1 MGKKRVL
8 VCEYHQESNTFNPIV
23 SPLEKFSAA
32 LGYEGEKIYAARMST
47 PSSIHGAVDAITAA
61 GGEAIPTVFL
71 TAGSGGRMAD
81 SVFELACERFRYYAE
96 QAGDFDAVYCDLH
109 GATCTETIDD
119 ACGEF
124 LKFVRSVVGDKVV
137 VASFDLHANITE
149 QILSLADAVCGYQS
163 YPHVDH
169 YQAGYRAAALGMKKL
184 AGEKFTIASVHVPML
199 IPPAGY
205 TTMGDPF
212 KSIIATGKK
221 MVEDG
226 RLLDFTTFAVQP
238 WLDIPKI
245 ASTAVAIAEDPEV
258 AKACAEEL
266 AAMLFAARDE
276 SQPEM
281 YSVDEII
288 DIAEANK
295 EDKPVILCES
305 ADSPNGGAVGDSPV
319 VALRLLE
326 RGSKLHAAMFI
337 KDPDAAKKAFEV
349 GVGGEA
355 EFSVG
360 AFMTPGMPGPMKAV
374 GRVRSLHDGYFVQE
388 GPANR
393 KAVGYVGPAA
403 VISFGNIDVLVCGSP
418 CKSGDPQ
425 LFRHFGIEPSLYDL
439 VVVKANTSFRVPY
452 SKISDLIYVADT
464 PGAGASN
471 MHQFQWKNL
480 PKGMYP
486 LDLPEDYKL
495 PAAKVW

>member
-1 MGKKRVL
+1 MGKKRIL

-23 SPLEKFSAA
+23 SPLKKFAAA
-32 LGYEGEKIYAARMST
+32 LGYEGEEIFAARMKT
-47 PSSIHGAVDAITAA
+47 PTQIHGAVDAISAA

-81 SVFELACERFRYYAE
+81 SVYELACERMRHYVAE
-96 QAGDFDAVYCDLH
+96 AGEFDAVYCDLH

-124 LKFVRSVVGDKVV
+124 LQFLRELVGDKIIA
-137 VASFDLHANITE
+137 ASFDLHANIT
-149 QILSLADAVCGYQS
+149 QKILTCADVVCGYQT

-169 YQAGYRAAALGMKKL
+169 YQLGYRTADLCMKKL
-184 AGEKFTIASVHVPML
+184 AGEDFAIATVHVPML

-205 TTMGDPF
+205 TTLEEPF
-212 KSIIATGKK
+212 KSIIAAGKK

-226 RLLDFTTFAVQP
+226 KLLDFTTFAVQP
-238 WLDIPKI
+238 WLDIPEI
-245 ASTAVAIAEDPEV
+245 ASTAVAISKDEAT

-281 YSVDEII
+281 FSIDEII

-295 EDKPVILCES
+295 EDKPVVLADS

-319 VALRLLE
+319 VAMRLLE
-326 RGSKLHAAMFI
+326 RGSNLKAGMFI
-337 KDPDAAKKAFEV
+337 KDPEAVKRAFEL
-349 GVGGEA
+349 GVGGEG
-355 EFSVG
+355 EFTVG
-360 AFMTPGMPGPMKAV
+360 AGYTIGMPGPLKAV
-374 GRVRSLHDGYFVQE
+374 GKVRSLHDGEFYAE
-388 GPANR
+388 GPAGR
-393 KAVGYVGPAA
+393 GSKGCIGKAA
-403 VISFGNIDVLVCGSP
+403 VVSFGNVYVLICETP
-418 CKSGDPQ
+418 TKSGDPQ
-425 LFRHFGIEPSLYDL
+425 LFRHFGIEPSMCDL
-439 VVVKANTSFRVPY
+439 IVVKANTSFRVPY
-452 SKISDLIYVADT
+452 SKITDLIYVADA

-471 MHQFQWKNL
+471 LKQLQWNHL

-486 LDLPEDYKL
+486 LDLPENYKL
-495 PAAKVW
+495 PAAKIW